1 MKMVF
6 SEYLREISFV
16 KNNYNS
22 IHFMNQQA
30 GEFFVRAMRK
40 KTKMKQGHIFDPE
53 VDVLRVEDEQK
64 IKNILLIDVL
74 VDDFFSQRVVQKN
87 IGHHLMQE
95 IEKNKVLLEKI
106 EEIRGMYIS
115 LATELRQSNHF
126 AEYEINI
133 KIENMDSQ
141 EILEAM
147 PIELLYKS
155 IALKESLYS
164 KKRAVIEFMKVKEIK
179 DVILILIYPETGLLA
194 GERKGFVSWLSNLGI
209 TIIALTNDAI
219 FLNGCQDTDSI
230 HIFDKLNEKIL
241 LKQIIQEQ
249 SLFVGD
255 STDLLSKNISVILRE
270 ETLMNPLETSFMKGF
285 VLEK

>member
-6 SEYLREISFV
+6 SEYLREITFV
-16 KNNYNS
+16 KNKYNS

-53 VDVLRVEDEQK
+53 VDVLKVDDDQK

-87 IGHHLMQE
+87 IGNHLMQE

-106 EEIRGMYIS
+106 EEIREMYIS
-115 LATELRQSNHF
+115 LATELRQSNLF

-133 KIENMDSQ
+133 KIENMHSQ

-147 PIELLYKS
+147 PIELLYRS
-155 IALKESLYS
+155 IELKESLYA
-164 KKRAVIEFMKVKEIK
+164 KKRAVIEFMKVKEIN
-179 DVILILIYPETGLLA
+179 DAILILIYPETGLLA
-194 GERKGFVSWLSNLGI
+194 GERKDFVSWLSTLGV
-209 TIIALTNDAI
+209 TIVSLTNDSI
-219 FLNGCQDTDSI
+219 FLNGCQDVDST
-230 HIFDKLNEKIL
+230 HIFDNLNEKLL

-255 STDLLSKNISVILRE
+255 SIDLMSKNIAVILQE
-270 ETLMNPLETSFMKGF
+270 ETLINPLETAFMKEF
-285 VLEK
+285 FLEK